1 MSLLLQIRFWK
12 VNDDSKIRTE
22 DVVINKWEPCWP
34 YDDTRSSRTARS
46 APEFVEATVFSL
58 WPFSTITAG
67 VVVVNGAK
75 SGSLSPTVTFRTPEG
90 GCKISDQSVSYSMG
104 PFVAIHLILF
114 FSGLLHGQVFKKQWR
129 LERSLLKHF
138 FTTSKDQTVS
148 LTSGGVSILPTLQ
161 IKNHQGCLYCGC

>member
-90 GCKISDQSVSYSMG
+90 GCKISDQSVSHGSFCG
-104 PFVAIHLILF
+104 NPLDPIF
-114 FSGLLHGQVFKKQWR
+114 FRITAWSSFQKTVEIRTIPSQT
-129 LERSLLKHF
+129 F
-138 FTTSKDQTVS
+138 FY
-148 LTSGGVSILPTLQ
+148 
-161 IKNHQGCLYCGC
+161 H